1 MGCNVRGDGHKDLG
15 TFAVTSWHVSSY
27 CPRKIF
33 ARSELGW
40 RMAKNLDPSC
50 QLRSW
55 EVLKLRK
62 YVRTWDATTR
72 MVLRPAPAALA
83 APKRNPRISDGASS
97 TWPRPAAQRIKA
109 LFHTG
114 NRMAVFL
121 FRIKNSSI
129 AAWNSRQTKWDYI
142 QKACG
147 TMSQDQWSS
156 STLHLGNL
164 DAVQPSG
171 SGPSLQPQLERA
183 KEESLPTELTE
194 CVGSWWLLED
204 M

>member
-1 MGCNVRGDGHKDLG
+1 
-15 TFAVTSWHVSSY
+15 
-27 CPRKIF
+27 
-33 ARSELGW
+33 
-40 RMAKNLDPSC
+40 
-50 QLRSW
+50 
-55 EVLKLRK
+55 
-62 YVRTWDATTR
+62 

-147 TMSQDQWSS
+147 TMSQDQ
-156 STLHLGNL
+156 
-164 DAVQPSG
+164 
-171 SGPSLQPQLERA
+171 
-183 KEESLPTELTE
+183 
-194 CVGSWWLLED
+194 
-204 M
+204 